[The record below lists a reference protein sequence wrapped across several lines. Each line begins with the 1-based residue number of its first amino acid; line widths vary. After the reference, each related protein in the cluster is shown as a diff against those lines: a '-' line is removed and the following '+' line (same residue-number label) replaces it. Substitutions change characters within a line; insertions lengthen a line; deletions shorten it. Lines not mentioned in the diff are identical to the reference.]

1 MEKMFKRILAFTV
14 VFVMMISLVTSFAA
28 ETNVMVLE
36 QNAVTEKQEV
46 DIKQEMDQFN
56 HAVKKE
62 KTGKLELRPDDSILE
77 EVRLLNSEGNM
88 QPGTVSLL
96 NAEYTVSGTVS
107 LPDGVANTGRAD
119 IGIYFYT
126 PTLNEKNEVMEDG
139 GKLVKSTRLTL
150 NPGQTS
156 INYSVSVPAGQY
168 IIGARLLTGNAN
180 VISKI
185 NYYSAAG
192 SQLIEHAGDV
202 VKVNSNVSSKNITLT
217 KAERSISGRIYVG
230 QNTVESDVALT
241 INASCFINGVEDN
254 NNIYIT
260 LPSGQNYIDFE
271 MGVQKNNY
279 YLYVNNSDVGLSGYY
294 NTKGAISNDYASR
307 CMLDTTSI
315 SYSGINIDGSS
326 IMSKTD
332 RLEININFANAASSE
347 KGYFIKAIDRTGNLI
362 ANKWVNLAA
371 GERSLSSI
379 LSINKEKYPEVYV
392 GYEDITDCNSV
403 YWTTENTYFY
413 MNGSITTKIE
423 DATVVN
429 TATTKTVTI
438 TEPSMYAVTGT
449 VTRGNNVNGDLYVYV
464 TAKFADGER
473 YYTRQKIEKGKNSAV
488 YTVYIP
494 QMQINNEFELYCV
507 AADNND
513 VKKETTNYYNE
524 KLILSGNINNINLS
538 LKISSEITTVN
549 VSGRFS
555 LPKAAPN
562 GGLVVK
568 FDSDDYRSEAKTY
581 FIPAGQTYVDYTMA
595 IPKDNSNAMRIRA
608 DITNAPE
615 GVYYRTYCPI
625 NDNNYTNV
633 DFTANKAVLITGRVS
648 APNGKPF
655 NNSVTFE
662 MWCSFKYGSDSM
674 YAYDYFSI
682 LSGSSYTDYRL
693 TVAENAIISNMRLEV
708 TNDISD
714 TLYTGS
720 IYYNKNGNTTNY
732 SEWNVKADAD
742 LIGINFDLMAAK
754 TIKGTISIPE
764 NGYIRNGQ
772 LSGNIGIKGVT
783 SGTTYSKY
791 FSIVSGSVEYK
802 LSIPNASNENYIIY
816 VYMYSS
822 DCITNVLT
830 YTYYY
835 YSNTGMTYDEN
846 RATQITFAEGSS
858 MEIDLLLPVGK
869 AITGTIRLPEGGYIN
884 GGVLRGRVSAES
896 VVSGRY
902 YDYDFEIGTNSV
914 DYSIS
919 IPGNADEKYILSIYL
934 YSTDYDTNI
943 LCNQYYY
950 YTGSG
955 MSFNRNDA
963 KEISVSE
970 SGTAGINLLLPKG
983 KTISGKIILPPDA
996 YMEGNL
1002 TEIDFRC
1009 RNEDNYI
1016 IEYYTVALASDLS
1029 YSVVVSP
1036 EVKGNYIFYMINRNP
1051 LSTGKSNIINKTYYY
1066 NKDGAGSDYEN
1077 ASIITIGDSDVENIN
1092 FTLETGKT
1100 ISGTLCLPNGGYIN
1114 NGKYEYKVI
1123 ARDLERYEEYYTHL
1137 EISDSNVDYMI
1148 AVPKTSTAD
1157 YILYIYCYRR
1167 MFNQEE
1173 DSNIY
1178 TNGTVYYSNTGI
1190 KYNSWDA
1197 TKLSFENDQISG
1209 IQIVLS
1215 KVKAIIKG
1223 CVPRPIDYGYM
1234 GYMVCAEFIDGE
1246 TYSANTY
1253 FGLSYEN
1260 ESKFAIQIPETESSN
1275 SFNIYY
1281 QIQYGSYGELD
1292 LPTSN
1297 VYINSNG
1304 SYTFDKSKASVY
1316 SLDNLSDIH
1325 FEFVENSEID
1335 QAPPTVSI
1343 GDITDSLK
1351 IENGAVNGSVSAN
1364 VSTSSAVNAKAIIA
1378 IYNRNKLV
1386 KVQQKVIKLYEGN
1399 NTVNFDNINVPVAAD
1414 GEYYY
1419 KIFIWRSG
1427 TRISPLCEA
1436 KTNNIK

>member
-1 MEKMFKRILAFTV
+1 MSFAVIL
-14 VFVMMISLVTSFAA
+14 SLVLSSVTSFAM
-28 ETNVMVLE
+28 ETNDMF
-36 QNAVTEKQEV
+36 TES
-46 DIKQEMDQFN
+46 
-56 HAVKKE
+56 HVKTDKE
-62 KTGKLELRPDDSILE
+62 IPDDAKQDINRPNPDEKKIETCLLKRDHE
-77 EVRLLNSEGNM
+77 IMEQVRLLNSQNDM
-88 QPGTVSLL
+88 QSNTYLL
-96 NAEYTVSGTVS
+96 SGATYTVSGTVS
-107 LPDGVANTGRAD
+107 LPEGTSNTGGAD

-126 PTLNEKNEVMEDG
+126 PTLKDNNEVMEED
-139 GKLVKSTRLTL
+139 GKLIQSIKITL

-156 INYSVSVPAGQY
+156 ATYSVLVPEGQY

-180 VISKI
+180 VISKM
-185 NYYSAAG
+185 NYYSEVG
-192 SQLIEHAGDV
+192 SQLIIHAGDV
-202 VKVNSNVSSKNITLT
+202 VSVSSNVSGKNITLI

-230 QNTVESDVALT
+230 QNTPEGDINLT
-241 INASCFINGVEDN
+241 ISAYCFDKGVNDN

-260 LPSGQNYIDFE
+260 FPFGQNYVDFE
-271 MGVQKNNY
+271 MGVEINNY
-279 YLYVNNSDVGLSGYY
+279 CLYVNNVG
-294 NTKGAISNDYASR
+294 
-307 CMLDTTSI
+307 
-315 SYSGINIDGSS
+315 
-326 IMSKTD
+326 
-332 RLEININFANAASSE
+332 
-347 KGYFIKAIDRTGNLI
+347 
-362 ANKWVNLAA
+362 
-371 GERSLSSI
+371 
-379 LSINKEKYPEVYV
+379 
-392 GYEDITDCNSV
+392 
-403 YWTTENTYFY
+403 
-413 MNGSITTKIE
+413 
-423 DATVVN
+423 
-429 TATTKTVTI
+429 
-438 TEPSMYAVTGT
+438 
-449 VTRGNNVNGDLYVYV
+449 
-464 TAKFADGER
+464 
-473 YYTRQKIEKGKNSAV
+473 
-488 YTVYIP
+488 
-494 QMQINNEFELYCV
+494 
-507 AADNND
+507 
-513 VKKETTNYYNE
+513 
-524 KLILSGNINNINLS
+524 
-538 LKISSEITTVN
+538 
-549 VSGRFS
+549 
-555 LPKAAPN
+555 
-562 GGLVVK
+562 
-568 FDSDDYRSEAKTY
+568 
-581 FIPAGQTYVDYTMA
+581 
-595 IPKDNSNAMRIRA
+595 
-608 DITNAPE
+608 
-615 GVYYRTYCPI
+615 
-625 NDNNYTNV
+625 
-633 DFTANKAVLITGRVS
+633 
-648 APNGKPF
+648 
-655 NNSVTFE
+655 
-662 MWCSFKYGSDSM
+662 
-674 YAYDYFSI
+674 
-682 LSGSSYTDYRL
+682 
-693 TVAENAIISNMRLEV
+693 
-708 TNDISD
+708 
-714 TLYTGS
+714 
-720 IYYNKNGNTTNY
+720 
-732 SEWNVKADAD
+732 
-742 LIGINFDLMAAK
+742 K
-754 TIKGTISIPE
+754 TISGTIS
-764 NGYIRNGQ
+764 
-772 LSGNIGIKGVT
+772 
-783 SGTTYSKY
+783 
-791 FSIVSGSVEYK
+791 
-802 LSIPNASNENYIIY
+802 
-816 VYMYSS
+816 
-822 DCITNVLT
+822 
-830 YTYYY
+830 
-835 YSNTGMTYDEN
+835 
-846 RATQITFAEGSS
+846 
-858 MEIDLLLPVGK
+858 
-869 AITGTIRLPEGGYIN
+869 LPEGGYIN
-884 GGVLRGRVSAES
+884 GGTIWGWVFAES
-896 VVSGRY
+896 VVSGEKY
-902 YDYDFEIGTNSV
+902 ESGFSIDSNAVNYSVLVPADTN
-914 DYSIS
+914 
-919 IPGNADEKYILSIYL
+919 EKYIIYL
-934 YSTDYDTNI
+934 YIYSNDCDTNI
-943 LCNQYYY
+943 IRYKNYY
-950 YTGSG
+950 YTGTG
-955 MSFNRNDA
+955 MSAEKDDA
-963 KEISVSE
+963 EAISVPE
-970 SGTAGINLLLPKG
+970 EGATAIDLILPKG

-1066 NKDGAGSDYEN
+1066 NKDGMGSDYDN

-1209 IQIVLS
+1209 IQIVLP

-1386 KVQQKVIKLYEGN
+1386 KVQQKVIKLYRGGN
-1399 NTVNFDNINVPVAAD
+1399 AVDFSEINVPYTAD
-1414 GEYYY
+1414 GEYYC
-1419 KIFIWRSG
+1419 KIMIWKVG
-1427 TRISPLCEA
+1427 TKIIPFCKA
-1436 KTNNIK
+1436 KTINIE